1 MMNKPRAHI
10 LWVDDEIDHLKPH
23 ILFLEEKGYKLTT
36 ATNGGDAVALVK
48 SKLFD
53 LVLLD
58 QTMPGMDGLETLNQ
72 IKLIRPDTKTIMIT
86 KSEDEWLMDAA
97 ISEYIAQLLIKPVN
111 PNQILMACKQVLEKS
126 KIQEEKAT
134 TDYLK
139 VFQKISQKLHDD
151 LSIDEWWA
159 LYNELVS
166 WQLKFDD
173 HRDTGLGDILKEQ
186 LQSCNREFVH
196 FVENNYTTWINN
208 GEKPVLSPGFYDSF
222 IKPEIEKDRK
232 VCFIVV
238 DCMRHD
244 QLMAI
249 MPDIKKYFNVS
260 MDYQLSLLPT
270 ATPYSRNA
278 IFCGMYPDEMV
289 KKYPEQGKMMN
300 EHASSLNQLEK
311 TFFQDLLKRTG
322 NGHKTFHYHK
332 IWAVDEGNKFK
343 NRIQDYLKQDI
354 LAIVV
359 NFVDILAHK
368 SSQSE
373 VLKEMVPDESGYRSA
388 VKTWFESSWL
398 FHVLKILADSDYKV
412 IITSDHGSIRVHRDV
427 MVAADK
433 DASSGVRYKY
443 GRNLNTK
450 TRNALVVKD
459 PAQYRLPAFGQQPS
473 YIMAKD
479 DIYFVYPNQ
488 IHKFQSM
495 YSNSFQHGGISMEE
509 MLVPVAIL
517 TGK

>member
-1 MMNKPRAHI
+1 MNKPRAHI

-23 ILFLEEKGYKLTT
+23 ILFLEEKGYTLTT
-36 ATNGGDAVALVK
+36 ATNGRDAVLLAENTF
-48 SKLFD
+48 FD
-53 LVLLD
+53 LILLD
-58 QTMPGMDGLETLNQ
+58 QTMPGMDGLETLKQ
-72 IKLIRPDTKTIMIT
+72 IKSVRPDTKTIMIT

-111 PNQILMACKQVLEKS
+111 PNQILMACKQVLEQS

-139 VFQKISQKLHDD
+139 VFQKISQKLHNE
-151 LSIDEWWA
+151 LTIDEWWD
-159 LYNELVS
+159 LYNELVT
-166 WQLKFDD
+166 WQLKFDE

-196 FVENNYTTWINN
+196 FIEKHYTSWLNSE
-208 GEKPVLSPGFYDSF
+208 EKPTLSPQFYKSF
-222 IKPEIEKDRK
+222 IKPEIDNDQK

-278 IFCGMYPDEMV
+278 IFCGLYPDEMI
-289 KKYPEQGKMMN
+289 KKYPEQGKMMK
-300 EHASSLNQLEK
+300 EHAPSLNQLEK
-311 TFFQDLLKRTG
+311 IFFEDLLGRSG
-322 NGHKTFHYHK
+322 NGHKSFHYHK
-332 IWAVDEGNKFK
+332 IWAVGEGKKFK

-368 SSQSE
+368 SSQLD
-373 VLKEMVPDESGYRSA
+373 VLKEMVPDESGYRTA

-398 FHVLKILADSDYKV
+398 FHVLKVLAESDYKV
-412 IITSDHGSIRVHRDV
+412 IITSDHGSIRVQRDV
-427 MVAADK
+427 MVAADR
-433 DASSGVRYKY
+433 DTSSGVRYKY

-450 TRNALVVKD
+450 SRNALVIKD
-459 PAQYRLPAFGQQPS
+459 PSQYRLPSFGEQPS

-488 IHKFQSM
+488 VHKFQSM

-509 MLVPVAIL
+509 MLVPVATLI
-517 TGK
+517 GK